1 MIMRMKPLYTTSE
14 NRLCSLAMFI
24 YCYLVLT
31 TSHRSTRHGSS
42 LAKKALS
49 LLDSLRTPDIVS
61 EAVVINSDSPSMT
74 SLNVFTFSVLELS
87 QTYLLILT
95 QKALDELALK
105 GKVT

>member
-1 MIMRMKPLYTTSE
+1 
-14 NRLCSLAMFI
+14 MFI

-42 LAKKALS
+42 LAKKAL
-49 LLDSLRTPDIVS
+49 SLRTPDIVS

-95 QKALDELALK
+95 QKVLDELALK
-105 GKVT
+105 G